1 MQIASGMILYRY
13 FILLHEINQ
22 HTIERSPAVPHTV
35 KPETCSGFTVLLR
48 IHPSSIIEGS
58 ISPLFDR
65 QRFVTVQTVAV
76 TH

>member
-1 MQIASGMILYRY
+1 KLAASPHLSDRPL
-13 FILLHEINQ
+13 F
-22 HTIERSPAVPHTV
+22 PHTV

>member
-22 HTIERSPAVPHTV
+22 HLSDRLLFPHTV
-35 KPETCSGFTVLLR
+35 KSETCSGFTVLLR
-48 IHPSSIIEGS
+48 VHPSSIIDGS

>member
-35 KPETCSGFTVLLR
+35 KSGDMLRLTVLLR
-48 IHPSSIIEGS
+48 VHPSSIIDGS